1 MLVVEGAAPVGRMR
15 ACIMLVVEGAASVG
29 RMRKEGMHY
38 VGVGGGGAC
47 RQDEEGR
54 HALCWWWRGRRLSAG

>member
-1 MLVVEGAAPVGRMR
+1 
-15 ACIMLVVEGAASVG
+15 MLVVEGAASVI

-38 VGVGGGGAC
+38 VGGGGGGVC

>member
-1 MLVVEGAAPVGRMR
+1 
-15 ACIMLVVEGAASVG
+15 MLVVEGAASVG

-38 VGVGGGGAC
+38 VGGGGGGAC

-54 HALCWWWRGRRLSAG
+54 HALCWWWRGRRLSAA

>member
-15 ACIMLVVEGAASVG
+15 
-29 RMRKEGMHY
+29 KEGMHY
-38 VGVGGGGAC
+38 VGGGGGGACRQDEGMHYVGGGGGGVC

-54 HALCWWWRGRRLSAG
+54 HALCWWWRGRRLSSG

>member
-15 ACIMLVVEGAASVG
+15 
-29 RMRKEGMHY
+29 KEGMHY
-38 VGVGGGGAC
+38 VGGGRGGAC

-54 HALCWWWRGRRLSAG
+54 HALCWWWRGRRLLAG

>member
-1 MLVVEGAAPVGRMR
+1 MMLVVEGAAPV
-15 ACIMLVVEGAASVG
+15 IS
-29 RMRKEGMHY
+29 MRKEGMHY
-38 VGVGGGGAC
+38 VGGGGGGAC